1 MLYVSIVGLFVFA
14 AVSMAIAVKEH
25 RIRQENNRQLELAEK
40 KAVRRRQFNQIV
52 AYELTPM
59 PAVKPAERKCSYIQV
74 REENTILDRV
84 SGKRLYQG
92 FNASCYPANRNN
104 THKVCEVCV

>member
-40 KAVRRRQFNQIV
+40 KAARRKQFNETV
-52 AYELTPM
+52 AYKPTPVPM
-59 PAVKPAERKCSYIQV
+59 VKPAERKCSYVQV
-74 REENTILDRV
+74 SEESTIFDRV
-84 SGKRLYQG
+84 SGKRTYRGL
-92 FNASCYPANRNN
+92 NASCYPANRNN
-104 THKVCEVCV
+104 THKVCEVCI